1 MLVKVM
7 VVEMKLHES
16 SLLLNARDAVP
27 EESVLQL
34 KGREKLLFITVAE
47 VQLDFL
53 TLCRVKIMLYLS
65 QHLLITHYM
74 VWQMETPTAPMV
86 L

>member
-1 MLVKVM
+1 MSPVNG
-7 VVEMKLHES
+7 S

-27 EESVLQL
+27 KEFVQL
-34 KGREKLLFITVAE
+34 KGKEKLITVAE

-53 TLCRVKIMLYLS
+53 ALCRVKIMLYLS
-65 QHLLITHYM
+65 QHLLVTHYM

>member
-1 MLVKVM
+1 M
-7 VVEMKLHES
+7 
-16 SLLLNARDAVP
+16 LLNARDAGLEVF
-27 EESVLQL
+27 VLQL
-34 KGREKLLFITVAE
+34 RGKEKLLFITVTE

-53 TLCRVKIMLYLS
+53 TLCRVKIMLYLP
-65 QHLLITHYM
+65 QHLLVTYYM

>member
-1 MLVKVM
+1 MSPVNGIN
-7 VVEMKLHES
+7 
-16 SLLLNARDAVP
+16 LLLNARDAVL
-27 EESVLQL
+27 EEYVPQL
-34 KGREKLLFITVAE
+34 KGKEKLLIVAE

-53 TLCRVKIMLYLS
+53 ALCRVKIMLYLF
-65 QHLLITHYM
+65 QHLLVTHYM